1 MQLIFIDIFRKLP
14 RNWPRKNDIRYNE
27 ASLHE
32 ALQMVKNG
40 MSIQKADKQE
50 LIPMETLRRYL
61 TNSNSKHGIGK
72 RPVLM
77 FEE

>member
-1 MQLIFIDIFRKLP
+1 
-14 RNWPRKNDIRYNE
+14 
-27 ASLHE
+27 
-32 ALQMVKNG
+32 

-61 TNSNSKHGIGK
+61 TNSDSKYGIGK

>member
-1 MQLIFIDIFRKLP
+1 M
-14 RNWPRKNDIRYNE
+14 
-27 ASLHE
+27 HE